1 MESFLGHMIA
11 GGVFCLF
18 GGQPL
23 TVLGCTGPVSFQYH
37 MHKFCNGFVNSTST
51 LFVFCRCSSL
61 RRSLL
66 NSVTAMVSWKHS
78 NLVSTPSTG
87 IYYLTMRLWIGLW
100 ASFFCMIIVAVD
112 GSAIVRYFTRWD
124 VGDSPK
130 IDQTRFFCVR
140 FTEEAFAALVGIIFI
155 KESLSKLFSKFPG
168 LRYFILKHLSISQR
182 WERRSRCTWTST
194 STRSLQKSI
203 VVVARPMIPSSTS

>member
-23 TVLGCTGPVSFQYH
+23 TVLGCTGPVSFQH
-37 MHKFCNGFVNSTST
+37 HLQKFRSGFVIFTIT
-51 LFVFCRCSSL
+51 LFVFECFCRCSSL

-78 NLVSTPSTG
+78 NIVSTPRTG

-124 VGDSPK
+124 IGDSPK
-130 IDQTRFFCVR
+130 IVQTRFFCVR

-155 KESLSKLFSKFPG
+155 KESLSKLFSKFPVQ
-168 LRYFILKHLSISQR
+168 RYFI
-182 WERRSRCTWTST
+182 
-194 STRSLQKSI
+194 
-203 VVVARPMIPSSTS
+203 

>member
-23 TVLGCTGPVSFQYH
+23 TVLGCTGPVSFQI
-37 MHKFCNGFVNSTST
+37 HKQTFCNSFVNSTST

-78 NLVSTPSTG
+78 NIVSTPRTG

-124 VGDSPK
+124 NDDPPK
-130 IDQTRFFCVR
+130 IDQTRFFV
-140 FTEEAFAALVGIIFI
+140 
-155 KESLSKLFSKFPG
+155 SD
-168 LRYFILKHLSISQR
+168 SQR
-182 WERRSRCTWTST
+182 KLLLLLSASSSSRSPY
-194 STRSLQKSI
+194 RSCSVSFLVKDILS
-203 VVVARPMIPSSTS
+203 

>member
-23 TVLGCTGPVSFQYH
+23 TVLGCTGPVSFQHH
-37 MHKFCNGFVNSTST
+37 MQKFCNSFVNSTST

-78 NLVSTPSTG
+78 NIVSTPRTG

-124 VGDSPK
+124 IDDSTK
-130 IDQTRFFCVR
+130 IDQTRFFV
-140 FTEEAFAALVGIIFI
+140 
-155 KESLSKLFSKFPG
+155 SD
-168 LRYFILKHLSISQR
+168 SQR
-182 WERRSRCTWTST
+182 KLLLLLSASSSSRSPY
-194 STRSLQKSI
+194 RSCSVSFLVKDILS
-203 VVVARPMIPSSTS
+203 

>member
-23 TVLGCTGPVSFQYH
+23 TVLGCTGPVSFQI
-37 MHKFCNGFVNSTST
+37 HKQTFCNSFVNSIST
-51 LFVFCRCSSL
+51 FFVFCRCSSL

-78 NLVSTPSTG
+78 NIVSTPRTG

-124 VGDSPK
+124 IDDSPK
-130 IDQTRFFCVR
+130 IDQTRFFV
-140 FTEEAFAALVGIIFI
+140 
-155 KESLSKLFSKFPG
+155 SD
-168 LRYFILKHLSISQR
+168 SQR
-182 WERRSRCTWTST
+182 KLLLLLSASSSSRSPY
-194 STRSLQKSI
+194 RSCSVSFLVKDIFS
-203 VVVARPMIPSSTS
+203 

>member
-1 MESFLGHMIA
+1 MLVRGTTLDRSWLHWTCEF
-11 GGVFCLF
+11 
-18 GGQPL
+18 
-23 TVLGCTGPVSFQYH
+23 
-37 MHKFCNGFVNSTST
+37 STSHAEV
-51 LFVFCRCSSL
+51 LQQLCQQHQYLVRFCRCSSL

-78 NLVSTPSTG
+78 NIVSTPRTG

-124 VGDSPK
+124 IGDSPK
-130 IDQTRFFCVR
+130 IDQIRFFCVR

-168 LRYFILKHLSISQR
+168 QR
-182 WERRSRCTWTST
+182 
-194 STRSLQKSI
+194 
-203 VVVARPMIPSSTS
+203 

>member
-23 TVLGCTGPVSFQYH
+23 TVLGCTGPVSFQTH
-37 MHKFCNGFVNSTST
+37 KQKFCNSFVNSTST

-66 NSVTAMVSWKHS
+66 NSVTAMVSWKQS
-78 NLVSTPSTG
+78 NTLSTPRTG

-124 VGDSPK
+124 IDDPPK
-130 IDQTRFFCVR
+130 IRQD
-140 FTEEAFAALVGIIFI
+140 
-155 KESLSKLFSKFPG
+155 LFVSD
-168 LRYFILKHLSISQR
+168 SQR
-182 WERRSRCTWTST
+182 K
-194 STRSLQKSI
+194 LLLLL
-203 VVVARPMIPSSTS
+203 